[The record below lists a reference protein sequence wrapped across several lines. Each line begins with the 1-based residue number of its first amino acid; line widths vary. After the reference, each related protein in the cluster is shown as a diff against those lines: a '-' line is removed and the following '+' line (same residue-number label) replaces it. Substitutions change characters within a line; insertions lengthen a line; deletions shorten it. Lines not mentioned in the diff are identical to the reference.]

1 MKWLLFLYPWL
12 ELWSLI
18 ELGAQTS
25 ATTAMLWVLG
35 DGVLGIGLF
44 RLAGRQTLAHLQ
56 QAQREGVLS
65 QQLLMGNVSRFVAGV
80 LLIIPGLISDALAV
94 VVLIAPLRMLLAKLL
109 FGGSISAQYNSYQG
123 QGQGQ
128 GQRESSGFHTGPGQR
143 RFEDD
148 GVTLEGEFESVS
160 PEQEGEDREAP
171 APLEHQPT
179 ERD

>member
-18 ELGAQTS
+18 ELGTQTS
-25 ATTAMLWVLG
+25 ATSAMFWVLG
-35 DGVLGIGLF
+35 ASVLGIGLF
-44 RLAGRQTLAHLQ
+44 RLAGRQTLEHLQ

-80 LLIIPGLISDALAV
+80 LLIIPGLISDVLAV
-94 VVLIAPLRMLLAKLL
+94 AVLIAPLRMLLAKLL
-109 FGGSISAQYNSYQG
+109 VGGSINAQHNPYQG

-128 GQRESSGFHTGPGQR
+128 GESLGFHTGPGHR

-148 GVTLEGEFESVS
+148 GVTLEGEFQSVS
-160 PEQEGEDREAP
+160 PEQEGEDRDAS
-171 APLEHQPT
+171 APLKHQPP

>member
-1 MKWLLFLYPWL
+1 MKWLLFFYPWL

-25 ATTAMLWVLG
+25 ATTAMLWIISAG
-35 DGVLGIGLF
+35 ALGIALF

-56 QAQREGVLS
+56 QAQREGALS
-65 QQLLMGNVSRFVAGV
+65 QHLLMGNVAQLVAGI
-80 LLIIPGLISDALAV
+80 LLIVPGLISDVLAV
-94 VVLIAPLRMLLAKLL
+94 AVLIPPIRVLLAKLL
-109 FGGSISAQYNSYQG
+109 IGRSVSAQYNPYQA
-123 QGQGQ
+123 QS
-128 GQRESSGFHTGPGQR
+128 EPSDFHSWADNR

-160 PEQEGEDREAP
+160 PGQQGENREAP
-171 APLEHQPT
+171 APLKHQPL

>member
-18 ELGAQTS
+18 ELGTQTS

-35 DGVLGIGLF
+35 AGVLGIGLF
-44 RLAGRQTLAHLQ
+44 RLAGRQTLEHLQ

-65 QQLLMGNVSRFVAGV
+65 QQLLMGNVSRLVAGV
-80 LLIIPGLISDALAV
+80 LLIIPGLISDVLAV
-94 VVLIAPLRMLLAKLL
+94 VVLIAPLRILLAKLL
-109 FGGSISAQYNSYQG
+109 VGGSANAQYNPYQG
-123 QGQGQ
+123 HGGA
-128 GQRESSGFHTGPGQR
+128 SGFNGPGHR

-148 GVTLEGEFESVS
+148 GVTLEGEFQSVT
-160 PEQEGEDREAP
+160 PGPKDAEREPA
-171 APLEHQPT
+171 APLEHQPP

>member
-1 MKWLLFLYPWL
+1 MKWLLFFYPWL

-25 ATTAMLWVLG
+25 ATTAMIWVISAG
-35 DGVLGIGLF
+35 ALGIALF

-56 QAQREGVLS
+56 QAQREGALS
-65 QQLLMGNVSRFVAGV
+65 QHLLMGNVAQLVAGI
-80 LLIIPGLISDALAV
+80 LLIVPGLISDVLAV
-94 VVLIAPLRMLLAKLL
+94 AVLIPPIRVLLAKLL
-109 FGGSISAQYNSYQG
+109 IGRSVSAQYNPYQG
-123 QGQGQ
+123 QS
-128 GQRESSGFHTGPGQR
+128 EPSDFHSWADNR

-160 PEQEGEDREAP
+160 PGQQGEDREAP
-171 APLEHQPT
+171 APLEHQPL

>member
-12 ELWSLI
+12 ELWSLV
-18 ELGAQTS
+18 ELGTQTS

-35 DGVLGIGLF
+35 AGVLGIGLF

-56 QAQREGVLS
+56 QAQREGALS
-65 QQLLMGNVSRFVAGV
+65 QQLLMGNVSRLVAGV
-80 LLIIPGLISDALAV
+80 LLIIPGLISDVLAV
-94 VVLIAPLRMLLAKLL
+94 VVLVAPLRILLAKLL
-109 FGGSISAQYNSYQG
+109 VGGSINAQHNPYQG
-123 QGQGQ
+123 QGQG
-128 GQRESSGFHTGPGQR
+128 ESSGFHTGPGHR
-143 RFEDD
+143 RFKDD

-160 PEQEGEDREAP
+160 PEQEGEGREAP

>member
-18 ELGAQTS
+18 ELGTQTS
-25 ATTAMLWVLG
+25 ATSAMLWVFG
-35 DGVLGIGLF
+35 AGVLGIGLF
-44 RLAGRQTLAHLQ
+44 RLAGRQTIEHLQ

-80 LLIIPGLISDALAV
+80 LLIIPGLISDVLAV
-94 VVLIAPLRMLLAKLL
+94 AVLIAPLRMLLAKLL
-109 FGGSISAQYNSYQG
+109 VGGSINAQHNPYQG
-123 QGQGQ
+123 QG
-128 GQRESSGFHTGPGQR
+128 ESFGSHTGPGHR

-148 GVTLEGEFESVS
+148 GVTVEGEFQSVS
-160 PEQEGEDREAP
+160 AEQEGEDCEAS
-171 APLEHQPT
+171 APLEHQPP

>member
-18 ELGAQTS
+18 ELGIQTS
-25 ATTAMLWVLG
+25 ATSAMFWVLG
-35 DGVLGIGLF
+35 ASVLGIGLF
-44 RLAGRQTLAHLQ
+44 RLAGRQTLEHLQ

-80 LLIIPGLISDALAV
+80 LLIIPGLISDVLAV
-94 VVLIAPLRMLLAKLL
+94 AVLIAPLRMLLAKLL
-109 FGGSISAQYNSYQG
+109 VGGSINAQHNPYQG
-123 QGQGQ
+123 QGQG
-128 GQRESSGFHTGPGQR
+128 ESLGFQTGPGHR

-148 GVTLEGEFESVS
+148 GVTLEGEFQSVS
-160 PEQEGEDREAP
+160 PEQEGEDREAS
-171 APLEHQPT
+171 APLEPQPP

>member
-1 MKWLLFLYPWL
+1 MKWLLFFYPWL

-25 ATTAMLWVLG
+25 ATSAMLWVLG
-35 DGVLGIGLF
+35 AGVLGIGLF
-44 RLAGRQTLAHLQ
+44 RLAGRQTLEHVQ

-65 QQLLMGNVSRFVAGV
+65 QQLLIGNVARLVAGV
-80 LLIIPGLISDALAV
+80 LLIIPGLISDVLAV

-109 FGGSISAQYNSYQG
+109 VGGSINAQHNPYQG
-123 QGQGQ
+123 QGQG
-128 GQRESSGFHTGPGQR
+128 EASGFHSWADNR

-171 APLEHQPT
+171 APLEHQSP